1 MKDDFSSMALPAWR
15 GRLVTLPPIASSVRH
30 TLSRPSSCVPPGF
43 IALTYYSP
51 AHATLRELQ
60 LERVQSKRCFMTRLV
75 TVCFGV
81 APNSSALDSSCVS
94 APAIRGAPSGH
105 ASTFRKPAYHELIWA
120 KWRLMHDA
128 LSEGGARGVLFVDSD
143 VLLFRNPFRAL
154 GAAGVP
160 RFDLMFQGELACDGS
175 ESACAGGQPP
185 SSCHLNGGVLLAQ
198 SAALVARVILR
209 GEADA
214 LAAASASSARAGGA
228 SAAMLD
234 QDVAE
239 SVLRSSDDFRACH
252 LPSQAFVG
260 FCMWAW

>member
-1 MKDDFSSMALPAWR
+1 
-15 GRLVTLPPIASSVRH
+15 
-30 TLSRPSSCVPPGF
+30 
-43 IALTYYSP
+43 
-51 AHATLRELQ
+51 
-60 LERVQSKRCFMTRLV
+60 MTRLV

-175 ESACAGGQPP
+175 ESACAGGQPQL
-185 SSCHLNGGVLLAQ
+185 CHLNGGVLLAQ